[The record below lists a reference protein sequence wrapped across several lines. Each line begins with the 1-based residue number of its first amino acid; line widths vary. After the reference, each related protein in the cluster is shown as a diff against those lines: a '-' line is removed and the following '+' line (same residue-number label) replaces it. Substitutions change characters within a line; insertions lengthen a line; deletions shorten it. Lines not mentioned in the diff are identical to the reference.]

1 MQKITVLVLV
11 AFLTSSVFCRRS
23 QWNLPSF
30 GQPRGGVSP
39 RSTSEALVSADDR
52 KRACDA
58 IMGASIREL
67 RDRIGS
73 VKNTKKITTAM
84 KLVAAAKVRR
94 AQDNA
99 LKSRPFSEELE
110 KLLGGLM
117 EKVQSAGLDIPLL
130 EERPVKS
137 VALVVVTGD
146 RGLCGGYNSKQLK
159 KVELRIEELKAKGIE
174 VSLALIGNKG
184 ITYFNKRDYPTLVA
198 VPGGNAPGADQA
210 EEIAQK
216 LLSSFYSGEVD
227 RVELMYTKFI
237 SLIASEPTIR
247 TLIPLLPSANGIEM
261 EGDEIFKLSTADGDL
276 TIEKEKKGVAPPKE
290 FSKDAIFEQPP
301 SDLINALLP
310 LYLNGQI
317 LRSMQEGLASEL
329 AARMQAMSAA
339 TDNAKELQSNLEVQ
353 MNRARQASIT
363 QEIAEICAGADAR

>member
-1 MQKITVLVLV
+1 
-11 AFLTSSVFCRRS
+11 
-23 QWNLPSF
+23 
-30 GQPRGGVSP
+30 
-39 RSTSEALVSADDR
+39 
-52 KRACDA
+52 
-58 IMGASIREL
+58 MGASIREL

-110 KLLGGLM
+110 KLLGGLVAQ
-117 EKVQSAGLDIPLL
+117 VQTQGLDIPLL

-137 VALVVVTGD
+137 IALVVVTGD
-146 RGLCGGYNSKQLK
+146 RGLCGGYNSNMLK
-159 KVELRIEELKAKGIE
+159 KTERRIKELQAQGID
-174 VSLALIGNKG
+174 VQVVLIGNKG
-184 ITYFNKRDYPTLVA
+184 ITYFNKRDIPVMYSEAQGTPSA
-198 VPGGNAPGADQA
+198 GQA
-210 EEIAQK
+210 EGVAEK
-216 LLSSFYSGEVD
+216 LLASFYAGEID
-227 RVELMYTKFI
+227 RVELLYTKFI
-237 SLIASEPTIR
+237 SLIASEPTVR
-247 TLIPLLPSANGIEM
+247 TLIPLLPTGMEM
-261 EGDEIFKLSTADGDL
+261 EGDELIKLSTEDGEL
-276 TIEKEKKGVAPPKE
+276 IAEREKRDAAAPKD
-290 FSKDAIFEQPP
+290 FAKDAIFEQPP

-353 MNRARQASIT
+353 MNRARQAAIT
-363 QEIAEICAGADAR
+363 QEIAEICAGAAAR